1 MDGMP
6 IKVSK
11 HLPAIKELAKE
22 NIFVMDETRAITQD
36 IRPLQII
43 IVNLMPTKEA
53 TETQFIRLLSNTSLQ
68 VEITL
73 LRMESYDAKNIS
85 QQHLDYFYQTFS
97 DIKDKYFDGM
107 IITGAPVENLPF
119 EEVDY
124 WDELVAIMEWSTS
137 HVFSTLHICWG
148 AQAGLYHHYQIGKYP
163 LPEKLFGVFK
173 HSISDSKTML
183 LRGFDDEFYMPHSR
197 HTDVKG
203 ADIEACKDL
212 EILATSEEAGVSIV
226 RSRDNRFVFVTGH
239 AEYDYDTLDKEYKR
253 DLALNKPINIPVNYY
268 PNDDPT
274 QKPVVRW
281 RAHANILCVNWLNY
295 FVYQETPYDLKRIE
309 ELRQK
314 LNEN

>member
-1 MDGMP
+1 MP

-22 NIFVMDETRAITQD
+22 NIFVMDETRAVTQD

-73 LRMESYDAKNIS
+73 LRMESYDAKNVS
-85 QQHLDYFYQTFS
+85 KEHLDYFYQTFS

-107 IITGAPVENLPF
+107 IITGAPVENHPF

-124 WDELVAIMEWSTS
+124 WDELVAIMEWSGS

-148 AQAGLYHHYQIGKYP
+148 AQAGLYYHYQIKKYP
-163 LPEKLFGVFK
+163 LSQKLFGVFK
-173 HSISDSKTML
+173 HAISDSKTML

-197 HTDVKG
+197 HTEVKET
-203 ADIEACKDL
+203 DIEMCRDL
-212 EILATSEEAGVSIV
+212 EILAKSETAGVSIV

-253 DLALNKPINIPVNYY
+253 DIALNKPISIPANYY
-268 PNDDPT
+268 PNDDPS

-309 ELRQK
+309 ELRRK
-314 LNEN
+314 LGRN